1 MPGKRGHSQRAAG
14 LSWETSAMRTSYL
27 TGNRTDPQDRASGK
41 RQIFN
46 RAVIESLVLN
56 VRTLLSIPD
65 NHMRNRL
72 QRFGLGLLSYF
83 ACEKVALEYF
93 YSQIPDAKVDD
104 FSMRLHLQRKS
115 TRFGAQFAR
124 EVADAAGGVAP
135 VRPRRKTISSVFG
148 RTKNSVADIVR
159 DEPKANDTSVEAILR
174 RAIANFSGNDKMMLV
189 VLYLVGN
196 MFYCSGEDPLWA
208 NAIYT
213 EPLIAAVK
221 GMQKS
226 KTDTEY
232 NEALTSVQ
240 SLASVRKPIPEVL
253 RPYAHLAPWD
263 FPLDLAG
270 WQDDMYPDG
279 LQSLPAD
286 IREKIREGGRFEV
299 CSLVVK
305 REMHQWK
312 SSHDMMCLMFR
323 PESEKKEIMWSNNVP
338 VGRVKAILTTTNC
351 DELRDIAEHEKG
363 QEGQYVTLV
372 CTPCREIPRGLQLH
386 LHFKSAK
393 ERDAFCLTLVPWRDG
408 ATSGFQM

>member
-189 VLYLVGN
+189 VLY
-196 MFYCSGEDPLWA
+196 
-208 NAIYT
+208 
-213 EPLIAAVK
+213 
-221 GMQKS
+221 
-226 KTDTEY
+226 
-232 NEALTSVQ
+232 
-240 SLASVRKPIPEVL
+240 
-253 RPYAHLAPWD
+253 
-263 FPLDLAG
+263 
-270 WQDDMYPDG
+270 PDG